1 MIEKIHLMILSR
13 INTLGTLTEAA
24 RALNLTQPALTHAIR
39 KLEEQIGSKVW
50 IKEGRKL
57 KLTQSGLLLLEL
69 ADRILPQIEE
79 TETLLEQI
87 SSGKRGILRIG
98 MECHPCYKWL
108 QPVLASFLRA
118 WPDVEVELKHQFQFN
133 GIRALIRH
141 EVDILISPD
150 PYMSRKIEFVPVFN
164 YEQVLATSKDH
175 PLADREFLHPRDLTE
190 ENLIVYPVG
199 TERLDI
205 FTHFLTPASCKPA
218 NIKTIEDTDIMLQI
232 VAAGRG
238 VTALPN
244 WLVDEY
250 KKTLP
255 LASVK
260 LGEQGISKSI
270 FIGTRTPEKHP
281 EYLQDFI
288 KMAEQGQLES
298 VPE

>member
-13 INTLGTLTEAA
+13 INSLGTLTEAS
-24 RALNLTQPALTHAIR
+24 RALNLTQPALTHSIR

-69 ADRILPQIEE
+69 AERILPQIEE
-79 TETLLEQI
+79 TESRLAQI

-108 QPVLASFLRA
+108 QPVLASFLRT

-133 GIRALIRH
+133 GVKALIRH

-150 PYMSRKIEFVPVFN
+150 PYMSKRIEFLPVFN

-175 PLADREFLHPRDLTE
+175 RLGDRDFIVPEDLTE

-199 TERLDI
+199 NERLDI

-218 NIKTIEDTDIMLQI
+218 TTKTIEDTDIMLQI

-244 WLVDEY
+244 WLIEEY

-260 LGEQGISKSI
+260 LGERGISKSI
-270 FIGTRTPEKHP
+270 FIGTRITEKHP
-281 EYLQDFI
+281 EYLQSFI
-288 KMAEQGQLES
+288 ETAKRS
-298 VPE
+298 T